1 VEDSFFDKLVNVSL
15 LREKEKEDSTAKQKL
30 KVGALISVARKRKGS
45 SLSPASFCDDSRRIK
60 KDCDNSSKFG
70 RSDSSSPASPFSTPS
85 STATPDQ
92 RGNSAQIE
100 RVSKA
105 VSYFDTTPPAEVSAS
120 DAGSPLTHSTTCES
134 SNWFTAYTD
143 D

>member
-30 KVGALISVARKRKGS
+30 KVGALISVARKRKGC

-60 KDCDNSSKFG
+60 KDSSSKFG

-85 STATPDQ
+85 TSATPDQ
-92 RGNSAQIE
+92 QGNCAQIE
-100 RVSKA
+100 RVSKS
-105 VSYFDTTPPAEVSAS
+105 VSYFDTTPPAEVSVS